1 MNLKAATSTKSGL
14 AIRIAGPKSPFL
26 IQEVSFPAPES
37 DQVLLKISA
46 CGICH
51 SDSMAV
57 EGTYPGIKFPI
68 VPGHEIAGIVES
80 TGPAVVRLKVGD
92 RAAVGWHGEH
102 CFYCEPCRSGDFI
115 SCLNLKVPGFTLNG
129 GCAQYAIFS
138 ESSCASI
145 PDALSDFDAA
155 PLLCAGVS
163 TFNALRNAGAKPG
176 DTVAILGVGGLGH
189 LAVQFAKKMGFY
201 TVAIA
206 RGKDKAAFAN
216 KLGADHYLDSESAD
230 AVASLKASGGAN
242 VILATASNSK
252 AISPWIGA
260 LAVAGKMVVVGIDS
274 EPISFLPLQ
283 LIKGHRQ
290 IMGWP
295 GGSAKDAEDCMKFA
309 VRFGIR
315 PMIETYSLEN
325 AAAGYER
332 MMSGK
337 ARFRVV
343 IDVAGAGK

>member
-1 MNLKAATSTKSGL
+1 MNRQAAASTRSGQ
-14 AIRIAGPKSPFL
+14 AIRLTGPKSPFS
-26 IQEVSFPAPES
+26 IQQVDYPSPQG

-51 SDSMAV
+51 SDSLAV
-57 EGTYPGIKFPI
+57 EGSYPGLKYPI
-68 VPGHEIAGIVES
+68 VPGHEIAGSVES
-80 TGPAVVRLKVGD
+80 IGPGVVKLKIGD
-92 RAAVGWHGEH
+92 RVAVGWHGEH
-102 CFYCEPCRSGDFI
+102 CGHCQPCRSGDFI

-145 PDALSDFDAA
+145 PDALSNFDAA

-163 TFNALRNAGAKPG
+163 TFNALRNSGAKPG
-176 DTVAILGVGGLGH
+176 DTVAILGIGGLGH
-189 LAVQFAKKMGFY
+189 LGVQFAKNMGFY

-206 RGKDKAAFAN
+206 RGKDKAIFAS
-216 KLGADHYLDSESAD
+216 KLGADHYLDSESDD
-230 AVASLKASGGAN
+230 AVSSLKASGGAN
-242 VILATASNSK
+242 VILATAASSK
-252 AISPWIGA
+252 AISPWIDA
-260 LAVAGKMVVVGIDS
+260 LAVGGKLMIVGIDS
-274 EPISFLPLQ
+274 EPINVLPLQ

-295 GGSAKDAEDCMKFA
+295 GGTAKDAEDCMQFA

-315 PMIETYSLEN
+315 PMIEKYSFEN
-325 AAAGYER
+325 AADGYER

-343 IDVAGAGK
+343 IDVAGE

>member
-1 MNLKAATSTKSGL
+1 MNQQIAVSSRSGKAVQ
-14 AIRIAGPKSPFL
+14 IARPNGTFSMQNLDYPSP
-26 IQEVSFPAPES
+26 QG
-37 DQVLLKISA
+37 DQVLIKISA

-51 SDSMAV
+51 SDSLAV
-57 EGTYPGIKFPI
+57 EGSFPGLKYPI
-68 VPGHEIAGIVES
+68 VPGHEIAGTVES
-80 TGPAVVRLKVGD
+80 IGPGALRLKIGD
-92 RAAVGWHGEH
+92 RVAVGWHGEH
-102 CFYCEPCRSGDFI
+102 CNHCEPCRSGDFI

-145 PDALSDFDAA
+145 PDALNNFDAA

-163 TFNALRNAGAKPG
+163 TFNALRNSGAKAG
-176 DTVAILGVGGLGH
+176 ETVAILGIGGLGH
-189 LAVQFAKKMGFY
+189 LAVQFAKNMGFY

-206 RGKDKAAFAN
+206 RGKDKAAFAS
-216 KLGADHYLDSESAD
+216 KLGADHYIDSESDD

-242 VILATASNSK
+242 VILATASSSK
-252 AISPWIGA
+252 AITPWINA
-260 LAVAGKMVVVGIDS
+260 LAVGGKLMIVGIDS
-274 EPISFLPLQ
+274 EPINVVPLQ

-295 GGSAKDAEDCMKFA
+295 GGTAKDAEDCMQFA

-315 PMIETYSLEN
+315 PMVEKYSLEN
-325 AAAGYER
+325 AADGYER

-343 IDVAGAGK
+343 IDVAGE

>member
-1 MNLKAATSTKSGL
+1 MNRQAATSTRTGQ
-14 AIRIAGPKSPFL
+14 AIRISEAKGAFSTYQANYESP
-26 IQEVSFPAPES
+26 QG
-37 DQVLLKISA
+37 DQVLLKVAA

-57 EGTYPGIKFPI
+57 EGTYPGLRYPI
-68 VPGHEIAGIVES
+68 VPGHEIAGTVEA
-80 TGPAVVRLKVGD
+80 TGPAVVRLKIGD
-92 RAAVGWHGEH
+92 RVAVGWHGQH
-102 CFYCEPCRSGDFI
+102 CGYCEPCRGGDFI

-145 PDALSDFDAA
+145 PDELSNFDAA

-163 TFNALRNAGAKPG
+163 TFNALRNAGARAG
-176 DTVAILGVGGLGH
+176 DTVVVLGIGGLGH
-189 LAVQFAKKMGFY
+189 LAVQFAKNMGFY
-201 TVAIA
+201 TIAIA
-206 RGKDKAAFAN
+206 RGKDKAAFAS
-216 KLGADHYLDSESAD
+216 KLGAHHYIDSESAD
-230 AVASLKASGGAN
+230 AVASLKATGGAN
-242 VILATASNSK
+242 VILATASSSK
-252 AISPWIGA
+252 AITPWIDA
-260 LAVAGKMVVVGIDS
+260 LAVAGKLLVVGIDS
-274 EPISFLPLQ
+274 EPIGFRPLQ
-283 LIKGHRQ
+283 IIKGHRQ

-315 PMIETYSLEN
+315 PMVEKYSFEK
-325 AAAGYER
+325 AAEGYGR

-343 IDVAGAGK
+343 IDVAGE

>member
-1 MNLKAATSTKSGL
+1 MNPPAAISTRSGQ
-14 AIRIAGPKSPFL
+14 AIRMTGPKSPFS
-26 IQEVSFPAPES
+26 IQQVEYPAPEG
-37 DQVLLKISA
+37 DQVLIKVSA

-57 EGTYPGIKFPI
+57 EGTYPGLKYPI
-68 VPGHEIAGIVES
+68 IPGHEIAGRVES
-80 TGPAVVRLKVGD
+80 VGPGAVRLKVGD
-92 RAAVGWHGEH
+92 RVAVGWHGEH
-102 CFYCEPCRSGDFI
+102 CGHCEPCREGDFI

-138 ESSCASI
+138 EASCASI
-145 PDALSDFDAA
+145 PDALSNFDAA

-163 TFNALRNAGAKPG
+163 TFNALRNSGAKAG
-176 DTVAILGVGGLGH
+176 DTVAILGLGGLGH
-189 LAVQFAKKMGFY
+189 LGVQFAKNMGFH

-206 RGKDKAAFAN
+206 RGKDKAAFATE
-216 KLGADHYLDSESAD
+216 LGAHRYIDSDSDD
-230 AVASLKASGGAN
+230 AVASLKASGGAK
-242 VILATASNSK
+242 VILATAASSK
-252 AISPWIGA
+252 AMSPWINA
-260 LAVAGKMVVVGIDS
+260 LAVAGKLMIVGIDS
-274 EPISFLPLQ
+274 EPVQFLPLQ

-295 GGSAKDAEDCMKFA
+295 GGSAKDAEDCMQFA

-315 PMIETYSLEN
+315 PMIEKYSFDN
-325 AAAGYER
+325 VAAGYER

-343 IDVAGAGK
+343 IDVAGE